1 MLIKIR
7 NFGPIKEFDFDLNKD
22 LIAIFG
28 KNNIGKSYAISASY
42 LLIKNLLQPSLPG
55 RIIIGKPDLDGKK
68 IDNLVKDIKNRFP
81 ANIETSIE
89 TREIEISS
97 DIELLLK
104 SEFSRRF
111 IEEIQQSF
119 MATFGEI
126 NSLNNQLSQE
136 NFSIYL
142 STDQI
147 ELKLEIEE
155 KNFIIKKINI
165 LGRKILVKQ
174 SQRKRKSQEKIST
187 IVLYLSPNDKF
198 FSENIAELII
208 EFLTNFY
215 KSISK
220 NLAIFSSQEIHYLPA
235 SRSGLYQALNA
246 FSQILV
252 ELSKKRHL
260 LKSKVEIPALS
271 EPISDYY
278 LKLSEIQVAK
288 TREGSSKG
296 KIANQDIL
304 SIAEK
309 IEQTILQGQV
319 IFDEKTK
326 KLFYKSVQTG
336 LELDVSL
343 ASSMVSEIS
352 PIVAY
357 LKYIIAFQSFYP
369 RDNLK
374 KTVYLFIEE
383 PEAHLHPEVQIQL
396 MEIFAELAQEGVKIV
411 MTSHSNYMFNKMN
424 NLILGKK
431 LATDIAQIIVFKET
445 PKGSIAT
452 NIPIDELGADDENFL
467 DAAEQLFN
475 EKIELIEKI
484 NAEKD

>member
-7 NFGPIKEFDFDLNKD
+7 NFGPIKEFDFDLDKD

-42 LLIKNLLQPSLPG
+42 LLIKNLLQPSLINRINLG
-55 RIIIGKPDLDGKK
+55 RSDLDGKK
-68 IDNLVKDIKNRFP
+68 IDNLVNDIKNRFL
-81 ANIETSIE
+81 ANTE

-104 SEFSRRF
+104 SEFSRHF

-119 MATFGEI
+119 MATFEEI
-126 NSLNNQLSQE
+126 NYLNNQLSQE
-136 NFSIYL
+136 NFGIYL

-147 ELKLEIEE
+147 ELKLEIEDE
-155 KNFIIKKINI
+155 NIIIKEINI
-165 LGRKILVKQ
+165 LGQKVLVEQ
-174 SQRKRKSQEKIST
+174 SQRNRKLKYKTNI
-187 IVLYLSPNDKF
+187 IVLYLSQNDKI
-198 FSENIAELII
+198 FSENIVELII
-208 EFLTNFY
+208 EFLADFY
-215 KSISK
+215 RSIQK
-220 NLAIFSSQEIHYLPA
+220 KLDIFSSPQNIHYLPA

-246 FSQILV
+246 FSRIFV

-260 LKSKVEIPALS
+260 LKSKIEIPVLS
-271 EPISDYY
+271 EPISDYF
-278 LKLSEIQVAK
+278 LKLSEIEVRQRKRV
-288 TREGSSKG
+288 SP
-296 KIANQDIL
+296 DIL
-304 SIAEK
+304 SIVDK
-309 IEQTILQGQV
+309 IEQIILQGQV
-319 IFDEKTK
+319 IFDERTK

-357 LKYIIAFQSFYP
+357 LKYIIAFQVPLRRY
-369 RDNLK
+369 NQEK
-374 KTVYLFIEE
+374 MAYLFIEE

-396 MEIFAELAQEGVKIV
+396 MEIFAELAQAGVKIV

-431 LATDIAQIIVFKET
+431 LAADIAQIIVFKET
-445 PKGSIAT
+445 PEGSIAT

-475 EKIELIEKI
+475 EKIELIEKL